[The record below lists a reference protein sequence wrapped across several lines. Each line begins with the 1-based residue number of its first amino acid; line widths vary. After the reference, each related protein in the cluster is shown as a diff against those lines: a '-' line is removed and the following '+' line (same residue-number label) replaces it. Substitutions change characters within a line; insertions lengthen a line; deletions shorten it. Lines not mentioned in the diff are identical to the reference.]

1 MIIDSYNHIQV
12 YRDILPYM
20 DEGIEALK
28 ELGDD
33 LQPGSRH
40 EFKHGYFMIQEGD
53 TKPMEEGAY
62 EAHRKYI
69 DVQILLDGEEEI
81 AWSDIKDLETSV
93 PYDEEKD
100 AERLTGPKHHH
111 ILISKGMF
119 WAAFPRDAHRP
130 VSHTRHPHHYRKVV
144 MKLPVKK

>member
-40 EFKHGYFMIQEGD
+40 EFKHGYFMIQ
-53 TKPMEEGAY
+53 
-62 EAHRKYI
+62 
-69 DVQILLDGEEEI
+69 
-81 AWSDIKDLETSV
+81 
-93 PYDEEKD
+93 
-100 AERLTGPKHHH
+100 
-111 ILISKGMF
+111 
-119 WAAFPRDAHRP
+119 
-130 VSHTRHPHHYRKVV
+130 
-144 MKLPVKK
+144 